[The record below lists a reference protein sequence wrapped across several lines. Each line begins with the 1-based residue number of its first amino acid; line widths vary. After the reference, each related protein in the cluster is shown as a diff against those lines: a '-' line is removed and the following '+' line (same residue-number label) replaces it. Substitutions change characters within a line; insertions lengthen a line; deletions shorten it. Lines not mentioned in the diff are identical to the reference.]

1 MKPPQPTTDDGA
13 ERARAAAGLEALRW
27 AVSRGAAAHVVAGVR
42 ARQQRRRLRLGVL
55 AAGLVVLAGLSQ
67 RHFTRPAAAP
77 APDEGRSSFVV
88 APVTRILPDGTRV
101 QLKQGA
107 RVDVEFTPERRRVA
121 LWTSEAHFEVTKDAA
136 RPFIVAAGGIEVR
149 AVGTAFSVQIG
160 PRAIEVLVT
169 EGRVAVE
176 RAAEA
181 SETPTR
187 ASVVV
192 DAGNRVVVEIAPVP
206 AGALPVPVL
215 AVSASE
221 QDQRLA
227 WRVPRLEFSGTRLG
241 EAVAM
246 FNRHSRDQLVLD
258 PALAHLQLSGTLRAD
273 DVDSLLLLLRNEFE
287 IVETR
292 LPGGEIRLHRR

>member
-1 MKPPQPTTDDGA
+1 MKPPQPNTDDGA
-13 ERARAAAGLEALRW
+13 ERARAVAGLEALRW

-42 ARQQRRRLRLGVL
+42 ARQRRRRLRLGVL
-55 AAGLVVLAGLSQ
+55 AAGLIVLAGLSQ
-67 RHFTRPAAAP
+67 QHFTRPAAAP
-77 APDEGRSSFVV
+77 APDQGRSSVVV
-88 APVTRILPDGTRV
+88 APVTRVLPDGSRV
-101 QLKQGA
+101 QLREGA

-149 AVGTAFSVQIG
+149 AVGTAFSVQVG
-160 PRAIEVLVT
+160 PRAVEVLVT

-176 RAAEA
+176 KAAPA
-181 SETPTR
+181 SAAPAG

-206 AGALPVPVL
+206 AGTLPVPVL
-215 AVSASE
+215 PVSALE

-246 FNRHSRDQLVLD
+246 FNRHSRERLELD

-287 IVETR
+287 IEVTR
-292 LPGGEIRLHRR
+292 LPGGGIRLHRR

>member
-13 ERARAAAGLEALRW
+13 ERTRAAAGLEALRW

-42 ARQQRRRLRLGVL
+42 ARQRRRRLRLGVL
-55 AAGLVVLAGLSQ
+55 AAGLVVLVGLSQ
-67 RHFTRPAAAP
+67 RLFTRPVAAP
-77 APDEGRSSFVV
+77 ATDQGRSSVVV
-88 APVTRILPDGTRV
+88 APVTQVLPDGSRV
-101 QLKQGA
+101 QLKEGA

-121 LWTSEAHFEVTKDAA
+121 LWTSEAHFEVMKDAA

-169 EGRVAVE
+169 QGRVAVE
-176 RAAEA
+176 KAAAA
-181 SETPTR
+181 SETR
-187 ASVVV
+187 ARSSVVV

-215 AVSASE
+215 PVSASE
-221 QDQRLA
+221 QDERLA

-241 EAVAM
+241 EAVAT
-246 FNRHSRDQLVLD
+246 FNRHCRDQLVLD
-258 PALAHLQLSGTLRAD
+258 PALAHLQVSGTLRAD

-287 IVETR
+287 IEATR
-292 LPGGEIRLHRR
+292 LPGGGLRLHRR